1 MASSPRKGSRMAVAD
16 IETSLSHEVSVRFLR
31 IPHVVQVLVRR
42 ESDVCYVWTVVDQF
56 TPEVRADIHAAERR
70 LIADYRPAKFSFR
83 ILPDAENP
91 TIGTAESFKKTA

>member
-1 MASSPRKGSRMAVAD
+1 MAVAE
-16 IETSLSHEVSVRFLR
+16 ETSLSHEVSVRFFR

-56 TPEVRADIHAAERR
+56 TPEVRAEIHAAERR

-83 ILPDAENP
+83 VLSEAEDVSM
-91 TIGTAESFKKTA
+91 GAAESFKKTA